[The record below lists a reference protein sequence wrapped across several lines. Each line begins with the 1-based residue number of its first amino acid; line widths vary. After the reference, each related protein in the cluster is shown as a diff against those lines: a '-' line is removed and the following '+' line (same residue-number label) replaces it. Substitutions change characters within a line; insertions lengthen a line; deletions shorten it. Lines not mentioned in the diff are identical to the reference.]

1 MENAERNEIEKCYK
15 RVILDT
21 LDGGLSPKEL
31 KEIFDTE
38 SAYSIVLAYSAGEI
52 VSRINAYDQQKEIHT
67 GDEVVCKIDKEF
79 KFVVTSVDRGRQRC
93 TVMSATGQYGTFA
106 LDQMEKTGKTYPITE
121 IRKNLT
127 F

>member
-1 MENAERNEIEKCYK
+1 MESAERSEIEKCYK

-38 SAYSIVLAYSAGEI
+38 SAYNIILAYSAGEI
-52 VSRINAYDQQKEIHT
+52 VSMIKAYDQQSEIHT
-67 GDEVVCKIDKEF
+67 GDEVVCKIDKSY
-79 KFVVTSVDRGRQRC
+79 KFVATSIDRERGRC
-93 TVMSATGQYGTFA
+93 TVMSATGQYGTFE
-106 LDQMEKTGKTYPITE
+106 LDQLEKTGKKYPITE

>member
-1 MENAERNEIEKCYK
+1 MESAERNEIEKCYK

-21 LDGGLSPKEL
+21 LDGGLPPKEL

-38 SAYSIVLAYSAGEI
+38 SAYSIVLAYSASEI
-52 VSRINAYDQQKEIHT
+52 VSMIKAYDQKKVIHT
-67 GDEVVCKIDKEF
+67 GDEVVCKIDKSY
-79 KFVVTSVDRGRQRC
+79 KFVATSVDRERGRC

-106 LDQMEKTGKTYPITE
+106 LDQLEKTGKKYPITE

>member
-1 MENAERNEIEKCYK
+1 MENPERNEIEKCYK

-21 LDGGLSPKEL
+21 LDGGLSPKKL
-31 KEIFDTE
+31 KEIFATE
-38 SAYSIVLAYSAGEI
+38 SAYSIVLSYSASEI
-52 VSRINAYDQQKEIHT
+52 VSMINAYDQQKEIHT

-79 KFVVTSVDRGRQRC
+79 KFVVTSVDRERQRC

-106 LDQMEKTGKTYPITE
+106 LDQMEKTGKTYPIAE

>member
-79 KFVVTSVDRGRQRC
+79 KFVVTSVDRERQRC

-106 LDQMEKTGKTYPITE
+106 LNQMEKTGKTYPITE

>member
-1 MENAERNEIEKCYK
+1 MESTERNEIEKCYK
-15 RVILDT
+15 RVVLDT
-21 LDGGLSPKEL
+21 LDGGLSVKEL

-38 SAYSIVLAYSAGEI
+38 SAYSIVLSYSAGEI
-52 VSRINAYDQQKEIHT
+52 VSMIKAYDQKKEIHT
-67 GDEVVCKIDKEF
+67 GDEVIDKSY
-79 KFVVTSVDRGRQRC
+79 KFVATSIDRERGRC

-106 LDQMEKTGKTYPITE
+106 LDQLEKTGKKYPIAE

>member
-1 MENAERNEIEKCYK
+1 MENTERNEIEKCYK

-31 KEIFDTE
+31 EEIFATE
-38 SAYSIVLAYSAGEI
+38 SAYSIVLSYSAGEI
-52 VSRINAYDQQKEIHT
+52 VDKVKAYDQQKEIHT
-67 GDEVVCKIDKEF
+67 GDEVVCKIDKEY
-79 KFVVTSVDRGRQRC
+79 KFVVTSVDRERQRC

-106 LDQMEKTGKTYPITE
+106 LDQMEKTGKKYPITE

>member
-1 MENAERNEIEKCYK
+1 MENTERNEIEKCYK

-21 LDGGLSPKEL
+21 PDGGLSPKEL

-38 SAYSIVLAYSAGEI
+38 SAYSIVLAYSASEI
-52 VSRINAYDQQKEIHT
+52 VSMINAYDHKKEIHT
-67 GDEVVCKIDKEF
+67 GDEVVCKIDKEY
-79 KFVVTSVDRGRQRC
+79 KFVVTAVDRERGRC
-93 TVMSATGQYGTFA
+93 TAMSATGQYGTFG
-106 LDQMEKTGKTYPITE
+106 LDQLEKTGKTYPITE

>member
-1 MENAERNEIEKCYK
+1 MESTERNEIEKCYK
-15 RVILDT
+15 RVVLDT
-21 LDGGLSPKEL
+21 LDGGLSTKEL

-38 SAYSIVLAYSAGEI
+38 SAYSIVLSYSASEI
-52 VSRINAYDQQKEIHT
+52 VSMINAYDQKEQIHT
-67 GDEVVCKIDKEF
+67 GDEVVCKIDKSY
-79 KFVVTSVDRGRQRC
+79 KFVATSIDRERGRC

-106 LDQMEKTGKTYPITE
+106 LDQLEKTGKKYPITE

>member
-21 LDGGLSPKEL
+21 LDGGLSPKEM
-31 KEIFDTE
+31 KEIFGTE
-38 SAYSIVLAYSAGEI
+38 SMYNIVLAYSAGEI
-52 VSRINAYDQQKEIHT
+52 VDKVKAYDQQKEIHT
-67 GDEVVCKIDKEF
+67 GDEVVYKNDKEF
-79 KFVVTSVDRGRQRC
+79 KFVVTSVDRERQRC

-106 LDQMEKTGKTYPITE
+106 LDHMEKTGKTYPIAE
-121 IRKNLT
+121 IRKSLT

>member
-1 MENAERNEIEKCYK
+1 MENTERNEIEKCYK

-21 LDGGLSPKEL
+21 LDGGLSPNEL
-31 KEIFDTE
+31 KEIFATE
-38 SAYSIVLAYSAGEI
+38 SAYSIVLSYSASEI
-52 VSRINAYDQQKEIHT
+52 VSMVNAYDHKKEIHT
-67 GDEVVCKIDKEF
+67 GDEVVCKIDKEY
-79 KFVVTSVDRGRQRC
+79 KFVVTSVDRERQRC

-106 LDQMEKTGKTYPITE
+106 LDQLEKTGKTYPINE

>member
-1 MENAERNEIEKCYK
+1 MESTERNEIEKCYK

-38 SAYSIVLAYSAGEI
+38 SAYSIVLAYSASEI
-52 VSRINAYDQQKEIHT
+52 VDKVKAYDQQKEIHT

-79 KFVVTSVDRGRQRC
+79 KFVVTSVDRGRGRC
-93 TVMSATGQYGTFA
+93 TVMSATGQYGTYG
-106 LDQMEKTGKTYPITE
+106 LDQLEKTGKTYPITE

>member
-1 MENAERNEIEKCYK
+1 MENTERNEIEKCYK

-21 LDGGLSPKEL
+21 PDGGLSPKEL

-38 SAYSIVLAYSAGEI
+38 SAYSIVLAYSASEI
-52 VSRINAYDQQKEIHT
+52 VSMINAYDHKKEIHT
-67 GDEVVCKIDKEF
+67 GDEVVFKIDKEY
-79 KFVVTSVDRGRQRC
+79 KFVVTAVDRERGRC
-93 TVMSATGQYGTFA
+93 TVMSATGQYGTYG
-106 LDQMEKTGKTYPITE
+106 LDQLEKTGKTYPITE

>member
-1 MENAERNEIEKCYK
+1 MESAERNEIEKCYK

-38 SAYSIVLAYSAGEI
+38 SAYSIVLAYSASEI
-52 VSRINAYDQQKEIHT
+52 VSMINAYDHKKEIHT
-67 GDEVVCKIDKEF
+67 GDEVVCNIDKEY

-93 TVMSATGQYGTFA
+93 TVMCATGQYGTFA

>member
-1 MENAERNEIEKCYK
+1 MESAERNEIEKCYK

-38 SAYSIVLAYSAGEI
+38 SAYSIVLAYSASEI
-52 VSRINAYDQQKEIHT
+52 VSMINAYNHKTEIHT
-67 GDEVVCKIDKEF
+67 GDEVVCKIDKEH
-79 KFVVTSVDRGRQRC
+79 KFVVTSVNRERQRC

-106 LDQMEKTGKTYPITE
+106 LDQMEKTGKTYPINE

>member
-1 MENAERNEIEKCYK
+1 MESTERNEIEKCYK
-15 RVILDT
+15 RVILNT

-38 SAYSIVLAYSAGEI
+38 SAYSIVLAYSASEI

-67 GDEVVCKIDKEF
+67 GDEVVCKIDKEY
-79 KFVVTSVDRGRQRC
+79 KFVVTSVDRERGKC

-106 LDQMEKTGKTYPITE
+106 LVQMEKTGKTYPIAE
-121 IRKNLT
+121 IRKSLT

>member
-1 MENAERNEIEKCYK
+1 MENTERNEIEKCYK

-21 LDGGLSPKEL
+21 PDGGLSPKEL

-38 SAYSIVLAYSAGEI
+38 SAYSIVLAYSASEI
-52 VSRINAYDQQKEIHT
+52 VSMINAYGHKKEIHT
-67 GDEVVCKIDKEF
+67 GDEVVFKIDKEY
-79 KFVVTSVDRGRQRC
+79 KFVVTAVDRERGRC
-93 TVMSATGQYGTFA
+93 TVMSATGQYGTYG
-106 LDQMEKTGKTYPITE
+106 LDQLEKTGKTYPITE

>member
-1 MENAERNEIEKCYK
+1 MESTERNEIEKCYK

-67 GDEVVCKIDKEF
+67 GDEVVCKIDKEY
-79 KFVVTSVDRGRQRC
+79 KFVVTSVDRDRQRC

-106 LDQMEKTGKTYPITE
+106 LDQMEKTGKTYPIAE
-121 IRKNLT
+121 IRKSLT

>member
-1 MENAERNEIEKCYK
+1 MENTERNEIEKCYK

-21 LDGGLSPKEL
+21 PDGGLSPKEL

-38 SAYSIVLAYSAGEI
+38 SAYSIVLAYSASEI
-52 VSRINAYDQQKEIHT
+52 VSMINAYDHKKEIHT
-67 GDEVVCKIDKEF
+67 GDEVVCKIDKEY
-79 KFVVTSVDRGRQRC
+79 KFVVTAVDRERGRC
-93 TVMSATGQYGTFA
+93 TVMSATGQYGTYG
-106 LDQMEKTGKTYPITE
+106 LDQLEKTGKTYPITE